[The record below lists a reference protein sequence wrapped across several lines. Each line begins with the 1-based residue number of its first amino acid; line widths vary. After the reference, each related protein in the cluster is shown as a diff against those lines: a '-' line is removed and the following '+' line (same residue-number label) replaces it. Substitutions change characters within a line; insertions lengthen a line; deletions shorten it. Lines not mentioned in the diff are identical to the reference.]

1 MKYSG
6 NLGKMHV
13 HHTNP
18 VSYDLEF
25 GASILRIND
34 VIGKGIRISFAGQ
47 INCVNC
53 GKITK
58 KSFGEGYCYP
68 CFISAPS
75 NSECVIRPELCE
87 AHLGKG
93 RDPEWEEAKHNQPH
107 VVYLALTS
115 GVKVGV
121 TRNVNIPDRWID
133 QGAWKVIRLAE
144 TPYRRLAGEIEV
156 FLKDF
161 VTDKTNWQRMLK
173 NEMLSDVDLV
183 AEKESLLNELPEEL
197 GQYYSE
203 NDEILEFNYPVG
215 HYPTKVNSL
224 NLDKT
229 PVVEGVLNGI
239 RGQYLIFENGSV
251 INIRRFSGYFVDVE
265 VQD

>member
-6 NLGKMHV
+6 NLGKMWV
-13 HHTNP
+13 DHTAP
-18 VSYDLEF
+18 VTYELMLGSDRLRVNDLL
-25 GASILRIND
+25 GQRIRLAFD
-34 VIGKGIRISFAGQ
+34 GL

-53 GKITK
+53 GKVTK
-58 KSFGEGYCYP
+58 KAFGEGYCYP
-68 CFISAPS
+68 CFISAPE
-75 NSECVIRPELCE
+75 NAECIIRPELCE

-93 RDPEWEEAKHNQPH
+93 RDPEWEQLKHNQPH
-107 VVYLALTS
+107 IVYLALTS

-121 TRNVNIPDRWID
+121 ARVENTPARWMD

-173 NEMLSDVDLV
+173 NEMDTEADLLS
-183 AEKESLLNELPEEL
+183 EKESLLNELPEEL

-203 NDEILEFNYPVG
+203 NDEILEFIYPVLE
-215 HYPTKVNSL
+215 YPTKVTSL
-224 NLDKT
+224 NFDKT
-229 PVVEGVLNGI
+229 PVIEGTINGI
-239 RGQYLIFENGSV
+239 RGQYLLLSGGQAL
-251 INIRRFSGYFVDVE
+251 NIRKFSGYFVE
-265 VQD
+265 VQVG